1 MVNRTLF
8 SVALLIAAGM
18 VALLGSSANA
28 EEPTPIA
35 LTNEMQDKISGSLWE
50 GDWYD
55 TGNGVG
61 GPARLYLIIGFGRAN
76 ARISIYEAAD
86 GDHITRAA
94 GKVEGNTMTLVSRNK
109 NPIWLSLFRD
119 KGRLV
124 LEGGYETLSGEYAGE
139 TGTLYLV
146 KRAE

>member
-8 SVALLIAAGM
+8 SVALLIAAGT

-61 GPARLYLIIGFGRAN
+61 GPAGLYLIIGYGRAD
-76 ARISIYEAAD
+76 AGLRIYEAAS
-86 GDHITRAA
+86 GDHTYRAT
-94 GKVEGNTMTLVSRNK
+94 GKVKGNTMELVSRSK
-109 NPIWLSLFRD
+109 NTVSLSLYKE
-119 KGRLV
+119 KGKLV
-124 LEGGYETLSGEYAGE
+124 LKGEYEVMSGEYSGN
-139 TGTLYLV
+139 TGTYYFV